1 MITIRRFVS
10 IFLIT
15 LLAGGCAAKSPQLYQ
30 WGRYQGNLDS
40 YFRADS
46 VGLDTQI
53 QFMEQDLQK
62 IKMIDSAVPPGYT
75 AHLGLLYAQQGRLDK
90 FSDFLGEEKR
100 RFPEAEVFVDFLLR
114 NFKK

>member
-1 MITIRRFVS
+1 MIIRRSAS
-10 IFLIT
+10 ILLIT
-15 LLAGGCAAKSPQLYQ
+15 LLVGGCAAKSPPLYQ
-30 WGRYQGNLDS
+30 WERYQVNLDS

-53 QFMEQDLQK
+53 QLMEQDLQK
-62 IKMIDSAVPPGYT
+62 IKMIGSAVPPGYT
-75 AHLGLLYAQQGRLDK
+75 AHLGLLHAQQGRLDK
-90 FSDFLGEEKR
+90 FSEFLGEEKR

>member
-1 MITIRRFVS
+1 MIITRRSVS
-10 IFLIT
+10 FFLIS
-15 LLAGGCAAKSPQLYQ
+15 LVAGGCAEKSPLLFQ
-30 WGRYQGNLDS
+30 WESYQGYLDS
-40 YFRADS
+40 YFRTDS

-53 QFMEQDLQK
+53 QLMEQDLQK
-62 IKMIDSAVPPGYT
+62 IKAIDSAVPPGYT

-90 FSDFLGEEKR
+90 FSEFLMEEKR

>member
-1 MITIRRFVS
+1 MIIIRRSVS
-10 IFLIT
+10 ILLIT
-15 LLAGGCAAKSPQLYQ
+15 LLVGGCAARAPQLYQ
-30 WGRYQGNLDS
+30 WERYQGNLDS

-46 VGLDTQI
+46 VGLDSQI
-53 QFMEQDLQK
+53 QLMEQDLQK

-90 FSDFLGEEKR
+90 FAEFLQEEKR

-114 NFKK
+114 NFTK